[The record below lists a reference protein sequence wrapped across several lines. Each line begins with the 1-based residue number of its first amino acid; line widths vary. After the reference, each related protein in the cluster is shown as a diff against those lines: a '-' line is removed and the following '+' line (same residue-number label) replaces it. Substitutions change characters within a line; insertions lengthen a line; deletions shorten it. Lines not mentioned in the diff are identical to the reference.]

1 MAKRHYDLALE
12 TNSEA
17 YLPVVLSLA
26 KLYARSIW
34 HTMMGGAGGLNIW
47 NPSDEDLSMIR
58 KSLYLTKSLI
68 LSTAFSPKSG
78 EPRELDE
85 GKQRAATEEG
95 LQEEERA
102 HVEEEDGPWYFGK
115 AKEEFHRRRSEPRS
129 GREEEDP
136 IQASYDHSDHD
147 RY

>member
-95 LQEEERA
+95 LQEERA